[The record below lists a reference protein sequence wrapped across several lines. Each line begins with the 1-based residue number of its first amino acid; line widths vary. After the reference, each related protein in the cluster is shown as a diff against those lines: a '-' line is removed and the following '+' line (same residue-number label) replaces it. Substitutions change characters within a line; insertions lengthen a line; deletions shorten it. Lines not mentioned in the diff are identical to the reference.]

1 MRWMRCGMLV
11 TLVMQGITVTPRA
24 WGEIGSPGC
33 MVSGGFTL
41 GLAAAVLMLLRT
53 ALVVVRQRAMA

>member
-1 MRWMRCGMLV
+1 MLV

-24 WGEIGSPGC
+24 WGDRGSPGC

-41 GLAAAVLMLLRT
+41 GLAAAVLMLLRA
-53 ALVVVRQRAMA
+53 ALVVARQRETS